1 MNTSKLQNV
10 KRSNLTGCDSAEFIS
25 KKKYKL
31 SGGNLFTDQKVI
43 NDLYQ
48 IMKDVHQILENYNI
62 EYWVDGGT
70 SLGAVR
76 HGGII
81 PWDDDCDITVLA
93 HKRTLNILNSVQFKE
108 YIKQYNYG
116 IIQNNYDYKIYKLDG
131 EPMRLNP
138 WKEHWKL
145 FQIEHPEIKG
155 GRSAIWTAASKTY
168 DKSIKRDSKFAYP
181 FLDIFTAKVQKSK
194 NGGDEIVYLNNW
206 WNKCTYKYSEVFP
219 RRIYNFGDYKVYGP
233 GKAANYFTKCYGSDW
248 NVVGYKHIDHANP
261 HTHAVT
267 KKAVKFTLTDKD
279 RQPAK
284 WTVNI
289 VDNIPKENPEKA
301 LKKTSDANRKRNEAN
316 KARSVKKSNNKN
328 VTKKTNAKSKQLLE
342 KKTKKVRAKRCPN
355 GTRRNKKTGEC
366 EPK

>member
-1 MNTSKLQNV
+1 MNTSNLQNV
-10 KRSNLTGCDSAEFIS
+10 KRSNLTGCDSTEIIS
-25 KKKYKL
+25 KKTYKL
-31 SGGNLFTDQKVI
+31 SGGNLLTDQSVI

-48 IMKDVHQILENYNI
+48 IMKDVHQILENYKI

-81 PWDDDCDITVLA
+81 PWDDDCDITVLN
-93 HKRTLNILNSVQFKE
+93 HKRTLDILHSEQFKE
-108 YIKQYNYG
+108 YIKKYNYG
-116 IIQNNYDYKIYKLDG
+116 IIRHGYDYKMYRLDG
-131 EPMRLNP
+131 KPMYLNQ
-138 WKEHWKL
+138 WTEHWKL

-155 GRSAIWTAASKTY
+155 GRSAIWKAASKTY
-168 DKSIKRDSKFAYP
+168 DKSIKKESKFAYP
-181 FLDIFTAKVQKSK
+181 FLDIFAAKVQKSK
-194 NGGDEIVYLNNW
+194 NGDNEIVYLNNW

-233 GKAANYFTKCYGSDW
+233 GQAVNYFTKCYGSDW
-248 NVVGYKHIDHANP
+248 NEVGYKHIDHENP
-261 HTHAVT
+261 HTHAVKKK
-267 KKAVKFTLTDKD
+267 KKAVRFTLTDKD
-279 RQPAK
+279 RKPAK
-284 WTVNI
+284 WTVDI

-301 LKKTSDANRKRNEAN
+301 LKKN
-316 KARSVKKSNNKN
+316 KANEVNKVVNEKRTSKKNN
-328 VTKKTNAKSKQLLE
+328 TKQQLE